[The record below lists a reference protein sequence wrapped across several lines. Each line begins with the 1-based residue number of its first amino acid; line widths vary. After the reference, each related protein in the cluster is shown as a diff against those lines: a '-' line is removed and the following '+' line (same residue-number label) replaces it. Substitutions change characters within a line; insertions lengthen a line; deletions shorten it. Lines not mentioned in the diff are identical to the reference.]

1 VKKYTE
7 EQLERAERLR
17 ELLGIAEEV
26 LQEED
31 KKPPPE
37 SRPGTELLEPEEGN
51 SSRPTVR

>member
-1 VKKYTE
+1 MKKYTE

-51 SSRPTVR
+51 SSRPTVC